1 MAALQAL
8 RPAVSG
14 VVRNPILVAV
24 AALFGLPQLPNLLVQ
39 SGQPILAGLLS
50 LGTFAVMV
58 LVLPFFQGG
67 ALGMAS
73 EALAGRTSL
82 GTLVTVGKANYV
94 SLLLGYFVL
103 LALNLVFGFLTFMGA
118 LVAVVGGS
126 VGGSVGGDAAAQG
139 IGANTTLLAVVAIV
153 GVGLLLAYVVVT
165 LFIQFYAHA
174 VVLDGTDLVSGFRRS
189 VGLVRSNLLSVIGY
203 TVILGAGS
211 LVVGTLAAAASFV
224 FAPQAP
230 GSPTASI
237 VSVDQTPALLVAG
250 AVGYVLLVGV
260 FGAFYATYSVAFYER
275 ISPGSVADDA

>member
-8 RPAVSG
+8 RPAASG

-24 AALFGLPQLPNLLVQ
+24 AALFGLSQLPNLLVQ
-39 SGQPILAGLLS
+39 PGQPVLAGLLS
-50 LGTFAVMV
+50 LGTFGVMV

-67 ALGMAS
+67 VLGMAS

-82 GTLVTVGKANYV
+82 GTLVTTGKANYV

-103 LALNLVFGFLTFMGA
+103 LALNLVFGFVIFVGA

-126 VGGSVGGDAAAQG
+126 VGGDAATPG
-139 IGANTTLLAVVAIV
+139 IGANTTVLAAVAIV
-153 GVGLLLAYVVVT
+153 GVGLFLAYVAVT

-174 VVLDGTDLVSGFRRS
+174 VVLDGTDLVAGFRRS
-189 VGLVRSNLLSVIGY
+189 AGLVRTNLASAIGY
-203 TVILGAGS
+203 TAILGAGG

-224 FAPQAP
+224 FTPQAP
-230 GSPTASI
+230 GSPTASL
-237 VSVDQTPALLVAG
+237 VSIDQTPALLVAG
-250 AVGYVLLVGV
+250 AVGYVLLIGV

-275 ISPGSVADDA
+275 ISPGPVAGDA